1 MDNKK
6 LNDIDNDMKAKQ
18 KDAIKEI
25 IRLTFERLEELEK
38 SRFHIQEQIKMFKH
52 DLFDMKDGRIDRI
65 LERQMMATD
74 LTKTLSL
81 LSIEKKQNGTDN
93 PWYVE
98 YKVSFDVD
106 GVKTE
111 VMINNSITKQH
122 AAGAYKLKD
131 GTIKYL

>member
-1 MDNKK
+1 VDNKK
-6 LNDIDNDMKAKQ
+6 LNDIENDIKTKQ
-18 KDAIKEI
+18 KDAVKEI

-38 SRFHIQEQIKMFKH
+38 SRAAIQDQIKMFKH

-65 LERQMMATD
+65 LERQMMSAPGTGM
-74 LTKTLSL
+74 SL
-81 LSIEKKQNGTDN
+81 LSIEKKPNGTDN

-98 YKVSFDVD
+98 YKVGFDCD

-111 VMINNSITKQH
+111 ILINNSVTKQH